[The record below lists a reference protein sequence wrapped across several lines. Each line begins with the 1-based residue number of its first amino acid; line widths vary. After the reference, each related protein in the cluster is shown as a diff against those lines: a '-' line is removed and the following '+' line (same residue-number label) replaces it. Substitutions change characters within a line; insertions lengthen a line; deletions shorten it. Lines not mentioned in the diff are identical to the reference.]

1 MDRISRPNLVLSMEE
16 PSSMLSISQNHSRND
31 CYHHTTLYMESLGLL
46 PIVQAMG
53 SSGYQLTQVK
63 GINGAFA
70 NTGNSTQDIAL
81 TTFNSSPD
89 LCLIH
94 IIRTKS
100 YPNGAP
106 ANSKYTYSVHG
117 WVALLNDPS
126 KIIYCDTGFAKDG
139 TDTPGAD
146 SLSYT
151 IINTGLRLTG
161 TVLYACDIG
170 NGDTRDLSMMV
181 YAFKKA

>member
-1 MDRISRPNLVLSMEE
+1 
-16 PSSMLSISQNHSRND
+16 MLSISQNHSRND
-31 CYHHTTLYMESLGLL
+31 CYHHTTLYMESLGIL
-46 PIVQAMG
+46 PIIQAMD

-63 GINGAFA
+63 GINGAFVNA
-70 NTGNSTQDIAL
+70 GNSTQDIAL

-126 KIIYCDTGFAKDG
+126 KIICCDTGFAKDG

-151 IINTGLRLTG
+151 IINTVLRLTG
-161 TVLYACDIG
+161 TVLYACEIG